1 MGVTRTYTSHGD
13 NDMIP
18 YDTVERLI
26 DKYGVADVLLMIQDV
41 IAEKSAHIE
50 ANWQDYTLSG
60 QWLKA
65 WKVINR
71 AVRELPK
78 VPGIK

>member
-1 MGVTRTYTSHGD
+1 MT
-13 NDMIP
+13 P
-18 YDTVERLI
+18 YETMERLI
-26 DKYGVADVLLMIQDV
+26 DKHGVADVLIMIQDV

-60 QWLKA
+60 KWLRA
-65 WKVINR
+65 WAAVNR
-71 AVRELPK
+71 AVKELPK

>member
-1 MGVTRTYTSHGD
+1 MT
-13 NDMIP
+13 P

-26 DKYGVADVLLMIQDV
+26 DKHGVADVLLMMQD
-41 IAEKSAHIE
+41 ITGDKAAHIE
-50 ANWQDYTLSG
+50 ANWQDYTLAG

-65 WKVINR
+65 WKIINQ
-71 AVRELPK
+71 AVKALPK

>member
-1 MGVTRTYTSHGD
+1 MSV
-13 NDMIP
+13 P

-26 DKYGVADVLLMIQDV
+26 DKYNLADVLLMVSDICS
-41 IAEKSAHIE
+41 AKSDHISVD
-50 ANWQDYTLSG
+50 WQDEGLSRKWMKAG
-60 QWLKA
+60 QVVRK
-65 WKVINR
+65 